1 MDDNVK
7 IPMKLATD
15 LLRYLGKQPC
25 AGVVGMYAE
34 LAAIVVRSER
44 APAVQPAPAASAG
57 EPEKKE

>member
-1 MDDNVK
+1 MDK
-7 IPMKLATD
+7 IEIPTKLATD

-34 LAAIVVRSER
+34 LASIVVRSER
-44 APAVQPAPAASAG
+44 APAVQSAPAAAAG